1 MYLITEVQ
9 NRKQKLAEVKRNTE
23 IHIYCYIFQHSSV
36 IDRRDRKIDK
46 CTKHLTNTINQLDQI
61 DIYRTLH
68 TTAAKYTF
76 FLSAF
81 QTFTKTDY
89 RLGHKTMFNIFR
101 GLQSYKVYSL
111 TIWN

>member
-1 MYLITEVQ
+1 LIEG
-9 NRKQKLAEVKRNTE
+9 
-23 IHIYCYIFQHSSV
+23 
-36 IDRRDRKIDK
+36 IDGKIDK
-46 CTKHLTNTINQLDQI
+46 CIKHLANTINQLDQI
-61 DIYRTLH
+61 DIYRTLY

-89 RLGHKTMFNIFR
+89 RLGHKTTFNIFK

-111 TIWN
+111 TI